1 MKKHETRNRELILS
15 IEQTKQEQTKFLSVG
30 KLATRWGKTDQ
41 TIRAWIKSGKLKG
54 IKLFGEYS
62 ISINE
67 IKKIEG
73 GNNGKVK

>member
-41 TIRAWIKSGKLKG
+41 TIRAWIKSGKLNG
-54 IKLFGEYS
+54 IKLFGEYG
-62 ISINE
+62 ISIEEVN
-67 IKKIEG
+67 KIER
-73 GNNGKVK
+73 NNTRNS